1 MSEKVKQ
8 NIQCYYFLCLKIIK
22 FCLIQLRELDFIQTL
37 NLCASL
43 FVFVVSPYSSNG
55 LNDGIIAI
63 CYLRESV
70 FPFNC

>member
-8 NIQCYYFLCLKIIK
+8 NIQCYYLLCLKIIK
-22 FCLIQLRELDFIQTL
+22 FCLIQLRELNFIQTF

-43 FVFVVSPYSSNG
+43 FVFGVSQYSSNG